1 MPNRRKLLI
10 MMPDGRIH
18 KLKLGAINKSFRE
31 APLTATALAALV
43 PEELDFDIRIVDE
56 SIDQVPTE
64 EHFDLVAISCLTGTV
79 VRAYHYADHFRS
91 KGIPV
96 VLGGV
101 HVTLMPEEAAL
112 HADAIV
118 TGFAETT
125 WPGLLRDFVNGQMKP
140 LYSQT
145 EQHFYNVPIP
155 RRDLQRKSGYM
166 VPNVVSATRGCKGV
180 CDFCSVSAAHF
191 GWSTRPVPEVINE
204 VKNLPSSRF
213 VFNDVSMGEDM
224 DYFKELMK
232 ALIPLRKKWGGLVS
246 TKVFRDPEVLPLL
259 RKSGCI
265 YLLLGFESLNN
276 ESLQNISKGF
286 NKFEEYKYII
296 DSMRQNDIVLMAC
309 FIFGFDED
317 NKEIFQKTVDF
328 VNDYKID
335 IPRYAIYTPYPKTEA
350 FEKLKAEGRLLHY
363 HWQHYD
369 TQHVVFRPR
378 QMTPEELD
386 RGFIWSYKKT
396 FTIASSLRR
405 TINTGINFPLT
416 FGGNLAYNIY
426 IRRLMNEKNRILYDS
441 KTDKTD
447 S

>member
-1 MPNRRKLLI
+1 MERPKKLLI
-10 MMPDGRIH
+10 IMPDGRIH
-18 KLKLGAINKSFRE
+18 KLKVGPFSRSFRE

-43 PEELDFDIRIVDE
+43 PDELNFEIRIADE
-56 SIDQVPTE
+56 SIDAVPLDE
-64 EHFDLVAISCLTGTV
+64 QFDLVAISCLTGAV
-79 VRAYHYADHFRS
+79 VKAYQYADHFRG
-91 KGIPV
+91 KRIPV

-118 TGFAETT
+118 TGFAEKA
-125 WPGLLRDFVNGQMKP
+125 WPELLHDFMRGEMKP
-140 LYSQT
+140 HYFQT
-145 EQHFYNVPIP
+145 EQHFYNIPFP

-191 GWSTRPVPEVINE
+191 GWSTRPIPEVINE
-204 VKNLPSSRF
+204 IKNLPANRF

-224 DYFKELMK
+224 EYFKELMT
-232 ALIPLRKKWGGLVS
+232 AMIPLKKKWGGLVS
-246 TKVFRDPEVLPLL
+246 TKVFHDPEILPLL
-259 RKSGCI
+259 KKSGCI
-265 YLLLGFESLNN
+265 YLLLGFESIDNQ
-276 ESLQNISKGF
+276 SLQSISKGF

-309 FIFGFDED
+309 FIFGFDHD
-317 NKEIFQKTVDF
+317 DKGIFERTVDF
-328 VNDYKID
+328 VNEYKVD

-350 FEKLKAEGRLLHY
+350 FNKLDSEGRLLHY

-369 TQHVVFRPR
+369 TQHVVFRPM

-386 RGFIWSYKKT
+386 HGFIWAYKKS
-396 FTIASSLRR
+396 FTPWSSLKR
-405 TINTGINFPLT
+405 TINTGKNFPLT

-426 IRRLMNEKNRILYDS
+426 IKRLIKEKNRILYS
-441 KTDKTD
+441 
-447 S
+447 

>member
-1 MPNRRKLLI
+1 MNPMEKRKKLLI

-18 KLKLGAINKSFRE
+18 KLKLGPISRSFRE
-31 APLTATALAALV
+31 APLTATSLAALV
-43 PEELDFDIRIVDE
+43 PQELGFEIRIADE
-56 SIDQVPTE
+56 SIDKLPLD

-79 VRAYHYADHFRS
+79 VKAYGYADHFRG

-118 TGFAETT
+118 TGFAETA
-125 WPGLLRDFVNGQMKP
+125 WPELLRDFVRGEMKP
-140 LYSQT
+140 HYFQT
-145 EQHFYNVPIP
+145 QQHFQDVPIP
-155 RRDLQRKSGYM
+155 RRDLQRTSGYM

-191 GWSTRPVPEVINE
+191 GWSTRPIPEVINE
-204 VKNLPSSRF
+204 IKSLPANRF

-224 DYFKELMK
+224 EYFKELMT
-232 ALIPLRKKWGGLVS
+232 AMIPLKKKWGGLVS
-246 TKVFRDPEVLPLL
+246 TKVFHDPEILPLL

-265 YLLLGFESLNN
+265 YLLLGFESIDNQ
-276 ESLQNISKGF
+276 SLQSISKGF
-286 NKFEEYKYII
+286 NKFEEYKFII

-309 FIFGFDED
+309 FIFGFDHD
-317 NKEIFQKTVDF
+317 DKGIFERTVDF
-328 VNDYKID
+328 VNEYKVD
-335 IPRYAIYTPYPKTEA
+335 IPRYAIFTPYPKTEA
-350 FEKLKAEGRLLHY
+350 FNKLDGEGRLLHR

-369 TQHVVFRPR
+369 TQHVVFQPM

-386 RGFIWSYKKT
+386 RGFIWAYKKT
-396 FTIASSLRR
+396 FTPWSSLKR
-405 TINTGINFPLT
+405 TINTGKNFPLT

-426 IRRLMNEKNRILYDS
+426 IRRLINEKNRILYS
-441 KTDKTD
+441 
-447 S
+447 

>member
-1 MPNRRKLLI
+1 
-10 MMPDGRIH
+10 MPDGRIH
-18 KLKLGAINKSFRE
+18 KLKLGPINKSFRE
-31 APLTATALAALV
+31 APLTATSLAALV
-43 PEELDFDIRIVDE
+43 PDELNFDIRIVDE
-56 SIDQVPTE
+56 SIDRVPIE
-64 EHFDLVAISCLTGTV
+64 ENFDLVAISCLTGTAV
-79 VRAYHYADHFRS
+79 KAYHYADHFRS
-91 KGIPV
+91 KGIAV

-101 HVTLMPEEAAL
+101 HVTLLPEEAAM

-118 TGFAETT
+118 TGFAETA
-125 WPGLLRDFVNGQMKP
+125 WPELLYDFVNGSMKKN
-140 LYSQT
+140 YCQK
-145 EQHFYNVPIP
+145 EQLFFNVPIP

-191 GWSTRPVPEVINE
+191 GWHTRPIDEVIRE
-204 VKNLPSSRF
+204 VKSLPTSRF

-224 DYFKELMK
+224 EYFKELMN
-232 ALIPLRKKWGGLVS
+232 ALIPLKKKWGGLVS
-246 TKVFRDPEVLPLL
+246 TKVFHDPEVLPLL
-259 RKSGCI
+259 KKSGCI

-276 ESLQNISKGF
+276 ISLQNISKGF

-296 DSMRQNDIVLMAC
+296 DALRQNDIVLMAC

-317 NKEIFQKTVDF
+317 DKNIFQKTVDF

-350 FEKLKAEGRLLHY
+350 FERLKSEGRLLHY
-363 HWQHYD
+363 NWQHYD
-369 TQHVVFRPR
+369 TQHVVFQPK

-386 RGFIWSYKKT
+386 SGFIWAYKKS

-426 IRRLMNEKNRILYDS
+426 IRRLEKEKNRILYS
-441 KTDKTD
+441 
-447 S
+447 